1 MTEQTKLPSIK
12 FPAYIFDVDGVLANN
27 YYRQHI
33 IQHEGPKTQAE
44 WNKIFS
50 LGFKDLPYSDTV
62 LLLKTLQAAGNK
74 ILICT
79 DHNEDWPGQLRTWLT
94 YFGIF
99 PDEIFMRRAK
109 DFSKDWEVKK
119 EIWQTQIRPFY
130 EVLGVFEDR
139 ADCVAMWRS
148 FGLTCYQPRE
158 ANY

>member
-1 MTEQTKLPSIK
+1 MTEQTELPSNK

-27 YYRQHI
+27 NHRQHI
-33 IQHEGPKTQAE
+33 IQHEGSKTQAE
-44 WNKIFS
+44 WDKFFS
-50 LGFKDLPYSDTV
+50 LGSEDLPYSDTV

-79 DHNEDWPGQLRTWLT
+79 GRNEDWLGQLRTWLT
-94 YFGIF
+94 DFGIF

-130 EVLGVFEDR
+130 KVLGVFEDR

>member
-1 MTEQTKLPSIK
+1 MKFKGAEKLLKQGEKVRRKMWGSRCFI
-12 FPAYIFDVDGVLANN
+12 YLDSDGK
-27 YYRQHI
+27 Y
-33 IQHEGPKTQAE
+33 KTQ
-44 WNKIFS
+44 
-50 LGFKDLPYSDTV
+50 LGNEFIP
-62 LLLKTLQAAGNK
+62 
-74 ILICT
+74 
-79 DHNEDWPGQLRTWLT
+79 NEDWPGQLRTWLT
-94 YFGIF
+94 NFGIF